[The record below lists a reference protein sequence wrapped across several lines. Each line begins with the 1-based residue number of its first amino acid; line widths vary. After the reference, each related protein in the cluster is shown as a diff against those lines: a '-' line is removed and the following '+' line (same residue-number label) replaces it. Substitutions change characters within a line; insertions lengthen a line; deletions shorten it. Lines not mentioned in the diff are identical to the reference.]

1 MLYSR
6 IRFLPLLVFVIIHV
20 SKNWRNSN
28 EKNENFDIWLSI
40 LRIYD
45 RKNSYQE
52 FFFCGFLSHFLAQVH
67 AFLRFLTLIIRKKIG
82 ETSMTKW
89 KIFELWCKS
98 KIMLVK
104 AANQRNH
111 LASF

>member
-1 MLYSR
+1 MIGR
-6 IRFLPLLVFVIIHV
+6 IAIKSFYFG
-20 SKNWRNSN
+20 
-28 EKNENFDIWLSI
+28 
-40 LRIYD
+40 
-45 RKNSYQE
+45 
-52 FFFCGFLSHFLAQVH
+52 GFLSHFLAQVY

-98 KIMLVK
+98 ELMLVK

>member
-52 FFFCGFLSHFLAQVH
+52 FFFCGFLSYFLAQVH
-67 AFLRFLTLIIRKKIG
+67 AFLRFLTLIITKKNG

-98 KIMLVK
+98 ELMLVK